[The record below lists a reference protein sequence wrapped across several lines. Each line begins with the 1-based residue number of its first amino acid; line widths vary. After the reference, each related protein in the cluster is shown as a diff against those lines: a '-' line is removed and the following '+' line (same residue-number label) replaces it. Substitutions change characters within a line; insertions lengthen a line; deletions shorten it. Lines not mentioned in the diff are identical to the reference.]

1 MQMYRYI
8 IGVGGMACGSCE
20 SHVNNE
26 VRKHFPNIRVKSS
39 HLKNQTIIE
48 SKEKLDLKEVEQV
61 IINTHYDFLSIKEE
75 IYEKKSFFQKLFKKK

>member
-26 VRKHFPNIRVKSS
+26 VRKHFPNVSVKSS
-39 HLKNQTIIE
+39 RLKKTN
-48 SKEKLDLKEVEQV
+48 
-61 IINTHYDFLSIKEE
+61 HH
-75 IYEKKSFFQKLFKKK
+75 